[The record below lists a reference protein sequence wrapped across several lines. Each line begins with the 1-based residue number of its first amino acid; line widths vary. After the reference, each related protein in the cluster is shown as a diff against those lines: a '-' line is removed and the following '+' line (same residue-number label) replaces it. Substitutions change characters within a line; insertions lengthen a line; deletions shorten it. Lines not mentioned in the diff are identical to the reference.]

1 MSSKV
6 IFNTSAFYAKTTKAK
21 RRAEMAIADQ
31 IIADSRQ
38 FVPDDGEHT
47 LRDSARIELDGDG
60 TKVTYNT
67 PYAAYQYYGCYPD
80 GSHQIA
86 NHTTAGTT
94 TQWIEHAKDINA
106 ENWHRVGVNAF
117 KELG

>member
-6 IFNTSAFYAKTTKAK
+6 VFDTATFQVKVKNDK
-21 RRAEMAIADQ
+21 RVAERAVAEQ

-38 FVPDDGEHT
+38 YCPDDGEHI
-47 LRDSARIELDGDG
+47 LRDSARIEQDAEG
-60 TKVTYNT
+60 TQVTYNT

-94 TQWIEHAKDINA
+94 TQWIEHARAVNLDKWNKVGQNA
-106 ENWHRVGVNAF
+106 I
-117 KELG
+117 KEFG

>member
-6 IFNTSAFYAKTTKAK
+6 IFDTAKFAAKTKQRKLVAEKAV
-21 RRAEMAIADQ
+21 ADQ

-38 FVPDDGEHT
+38 YCPDDGEHI
-47 LRDSARIELDGDG
+47 LRDSARVEQGES
-60 TKVTYNT
+60 TQVTYNT

-80 GSHQIA
+80 GSHQIS

-94 TQWIEHAKDINA
+94 TQWIEHAKAANNDK
-106 ENWHRVGVNAF
+106 WQRVAQNAF

>member
-6 IFNTSAFYAKTTKAK
+6 YFDTAKFSAKTKQRK
-21 RRAEMAIADQ
+21 LIAEKAIAEQ

-38 FVPDDGEHT
+38 YCPDDGEHI
-47 LRDSARIELDGDG
+47 LRDSARIEQGE
-60 TKVTYNT
+60 TTQVTYNT

-80 GSHQIA
+80 GSHVIS

-94 TQWIEHAKDINA
+94 TQWIEHAKNVNNDK
-106 ENWHRVGVNAF
+106 WLRVGQNAF
-117 KELG
+117 KELS

>member
-6 IFNTSAFYAKTTKAK
+6 VFDTAAFSAKTKK
-21 RRAEMAIADQ
+21 RKLIAERAIAEQ

-38 FVPDDGEHT
+38 YCPTDGENT
-47 LRDSARIELDGDG
+47 LRDSARIEQGD
-60 TKVTYNT
+60 TTQVTYNT

-94 TQWIEHAKDINA
+94 TQWIEHAKAANA
-106 ENWHRVGVNAF
+106 DKWLRVGQNAF
-117 KELG
+117 RELN